1 MTFELP
7 AGRSL
12 GDIFEDMPPLEPELI
27 HGLLRV
33 GHKMLVASESKAGKT
48 FLLQELAVCMAEGL
62 PWMGFDMSRGKCLYL
77 NFELAGPSFDHRFQ
91 SVYDAIAPERKHVS
105 DVTVLNLRGMAPRM
119 EELAT
124 SIIGRYADA
133 GLAAI
138 IFDPIYKSFGGDE
151 NSASDTAEYMGWI
164 DRVAEGCKCSI
175 VYCHHFSKGASG
187 KYRNAADRASGSGV
201 FSRDP
206 DAIVTLTNETPGE
219 DERIAWYERHHDEP
233 NADAALR
240 LTKWQVDFS
249 VREFATP
256 QPIHVWFDYPR
267 HVLDESRSK
276 PEFHSDNANADNLSR
291 AGKKSRNLAVVE
303 SYRAIREKSG
313 ESQGVMDTAVSQ
325 ESIAEAV
332 GISPGSV
339 RSIVKKSRE
348 LAPAT
353 LDVDG
358 VGVAVAIPREGN
370 GEFTCVFQGV
380 TYSKL
385 RVDGK
390 AFADRRWHPTSVA
403 KAMSLD

>member
-105 DVTVLNLRGMAPRM
+105 DVTVLNLRGLAPRM

-124 SIIGRYADA
+124 SIIDRYASA
-133 GLAAI
+133 GLSAI

-164 DRVAEGCKCSI
+164 DSVAEGCKCSI

-276 PEFHSDNANADNLSR
+276 PEFGKNDASSDDLSR
-291 AGKKSRNLAVVE
+291 GNSKSRNKAVLEAYRSLCDDSELAHGTRD
-303 SYRAIREKSG
+303 S
-313 ESQGVMDTAVSQ
+313 AVSQ
-325 ESIAEAV
+325 DRIAKLS
-332 GISPGSV
+332 GIPVSSV
-339 RSIVKKSRE
+339 RSALKKSSE

-353 LDVDG
+353 LDVGGAG
-358 VGVAVAIPREGN
+358 VKVAVRRSDANADAPHCFYGTNLYVKMRD
-370 GEFTCVFQGV
+370 
-380 TYSKL
+380 
-385 RVDGK
+385 DGRP
-390 AFADRRWHPTSVA
+390 FADRRWHI
-403 KAMSLD
+403 KK